1 LPTAPAA
8 HYCSFAARVRREEP
22 FVGST
27 ITSRKDAMDTARV
40 KTLEQHGP
48 ERSRIDD
55 MMDDNLTTVHSEVVA
70 DLRERIDALERQ
82 AARAVDPDSLCLV
95 VFSGE
100 LDRLLAAFV
109 IATGA
114 AASDMNV
121 SVFFTFW
128 GTAALKK
135 PGPQVRGKSLVER
148 AFGWMLPGGLHKRRL
163 SKLDFGGLGRRILA
177 REMQKKRVSG
187 LPELIEMTAQLDV
200 EITICEMSMS
210 LMGIRREELIE
221 YPNLKFAGVATFLEK
236 ATAAGT
242 TLFI

>member
-1 LPTAPAA
+1 M
-8 HYCSFAARVRREEP
+8 H
-22 FVGST
+22 
-27 ITSRKDAMDTARV
+27 
-40 KTLEQHGP
+40 
-48 ERSRIDD
+48 
-55 MMDDNLTTVHSEVVA
+55 DNLTMAPSDAVA
-70 DLRERIDALERQ
+70 DLRGRIDALERR
-82 AARAVDPDSLCLV
+82 AARAVDSDSLCMV

-100 LDRLLAAFV
+100 LDKLLAAFV

-128 GTAALKK
+128 GTAAMKK

-148 AFGWMLPGGLHKRRL
+148 AFGWMLPGGFHKRRL
-163 SKLDFGGLGRRILA
+163 SKLDFGGLGRKMLA
-177 REMQKKRVSG
+177 REMQKKRVSS
-187 LPELIEMTAQLDV
+187 LPELVETAAQLEI

-221 YPNLKFAGVATFLEK
+221 YPNLRFAGVASFLER
-236 ATAAGT
+236 AAAAGT